1 MFIKEL
7 QLKNYR
13 NYETLTIS
21 FTNKVNVI
29 IGENAQG
36 KTNLLES
43 IYVLAF
49 TKSYRSFN
57 DKELIFWQ
65 KEFAKISGTI
75 HKKNQNIPLEI
86 IFHQNGKK
94 AKKNRIEQKKL
105 SDYLGIMNVVMFAAE
120 DLALVKGSPQIRRR
134 FINMELGQNTQTYI
148 FHYGEYK

>member
-1 MFIKEL
+1 MFINEL

-13 NYETLTIS
+13 NYENLNIS

-105 SDYLGIMNVVMFAAE
+105 SDYLGIMKDRKSTRLNSSHVAISYAVFCLKKKNNIIQ
-120 DLALVKGSPQIRRR
+120 D
-134 FINMELGQNTQTYI
+134 
-148 FHYGEYK
+148 YKLNRTEIL